1 MDEYGFDVDFYL
13 AEDCRLTLLHAI
25 ARDNHPNLWQPNE
38 QEGIKKLVQA
48 SNRILMKDKD
58 GKTVLES
65 MQEKVP
71 SEEC

>member
-13 AEDCRLTLLHAI
+13 AEDSRLTLLHAI
-25 ARDNHPNLWQPNE
+25 ARDNHQNLWQPNE

-58 GKTVLES
+58 GKTVL
-65 MQEKVP
+65 
-71 SEEC
+71 